1 MKLNYKRTL
10 LVGLAFL
17 SISAF
22 WQMYDSIVPLLLKS
36 TFGMDE
42 ALAGAIMAM
51 DNILALFLLPIFGG
65 ISDKVNTKI
74 GRRTPFILVGTALAV
89 ILMNILPILTTAIP
103 PRQPPSSSCP
113 LSLCWACCSSP
124 WAPTVPL
131 P

>member
-22 WQMYDSIVPLLLKS
+22 WQMYDSIVPLLLKT
-36 TFGMDE
+36 TFHMDE
-42 ALAGAIMAM
+42 SLAGVIMAM

-65 ISDKVNTKI
+65 ISDRANTKI

-89 ILMNILPILTTAIP
+89 ILMNILPILDNSYSAE
-103 PRQPPSSSCP
+103 
-113 LSLCWACCSSP
+113 A
-124 WAPTVPL
+124 APFKFMIQLHYIIKAVKCK
-131 P
+131 